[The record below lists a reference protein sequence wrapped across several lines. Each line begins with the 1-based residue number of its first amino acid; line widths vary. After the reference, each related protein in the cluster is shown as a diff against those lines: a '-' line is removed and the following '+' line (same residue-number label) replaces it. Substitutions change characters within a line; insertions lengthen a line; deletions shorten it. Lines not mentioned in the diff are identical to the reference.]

1 MSRLADYRSPAR
13 WVGREIRYFE
23 ETASTNDVALAAG
36 QAGADEGLLVLAER
50 QSAGRGRL
58 GRRWEAP
65 PGSSLLMTF
74 LFRPG
79 EPFAT
84 RAFRTMIAAALALR
98 EAIAEVG
105 GVRPALKWPND
116 LIIVEG
122 RRWGK
127 LAGMLSEI
135 GEEEGRPAFLALGI
149 GLNVNIPPTLLPKI
163 APQATSLLAET
174 GRPIERTALLDAF
187 LPRLE
192 RRYEA
197 VRGGANPLAE
207 WEAALAWMGEPVIL
221 QGPAG
226 VVHGVAVGV
235 REDGALRLRL
245 PDGRERSFLVGD
257 VSLRPG

>member
-1 MSRLADYRSPAR
+1 
-13 WVGREIRYFE
+13 
-23 ETASTNDVALAAG
+23 
-36 QAGADEGLLVLAER
+36 
-50 QSAGRGRL
+50 
-58 GRRWEAP
+58 
-65 PGSSLLMTF
+65 
-74 LFRPG
+74 
-79 EPFAT
+79 
-84 RAFRTMIAAALALR
+84 
-98 EAIAEVG
+98 
-105 GVRPALKWPND
+105 
-116 LIIVEG
+116 
-122 RRWGK
+122 
-127 LAGMLSEI
+127 MLSEI

-149 GLNVNIPPTLLPKI
+149 GLNVNIPPALLPKI

-221 QGPAG
+221 QGPTG